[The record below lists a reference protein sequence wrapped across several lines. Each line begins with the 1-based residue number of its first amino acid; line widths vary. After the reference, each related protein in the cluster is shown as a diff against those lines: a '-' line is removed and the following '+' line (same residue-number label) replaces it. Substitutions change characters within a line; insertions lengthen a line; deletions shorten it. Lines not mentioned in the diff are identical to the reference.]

1 LVVDNLGHRV
11 PICAAELDVIET
23 YLGRA
28 LQDLLGSGASVP
40 DREKS

>member
-1 LVVDNLGHRV
+1 VVDDLGHRV

-28 LQDLLGSGASVP
+28 LQDLLGPGASVS